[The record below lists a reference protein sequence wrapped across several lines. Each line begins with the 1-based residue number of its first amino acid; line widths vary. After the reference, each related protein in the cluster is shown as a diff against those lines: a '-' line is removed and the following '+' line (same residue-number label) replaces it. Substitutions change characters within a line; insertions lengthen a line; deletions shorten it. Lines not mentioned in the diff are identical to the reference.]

1 LLRSHP
7 SINQDPTNC
16 DHAAHSD
23 RRVALWSDHR
33 ADARAAPRP
42 CGGDR
47 RGAVRGRVAAF
58 LLIARPTATREFTL
72 RPGDVLPLAIGL
84 AAILAGCL
92 VVAPRRRGRPMA
104 LALAVAAGVLY
115 GVAAG

>member
-1 LLRSHP
+1 M
-7 SINQDPTNC
+7 
-16 DHAAHSD
+16 
-23 RRVALWSDHR
+23 
-33 ADARAAPRP
+33 
-42 CGGDR
+42 
-47 RGAVRGRVAAF
+47 RGRVAAF

>member
-1 LLRSHP
+1 M
-7 SINQDPTNC
+7 
-16 DHAAHSD
+16 
-23 RRVALWSDHR
+23 AL
-33 ADARAAPRP
+33 
-42 CGGDR
+42 
-47 RGAVRGRVAAF
+47 
-58 LLIARPTATREFTL
+58 
-72 RPGDVLPLAIGL
+72 GL